1 MGERSS
7 EDAVEEAVPQ
17 HGIVPQTDPDCPIEG
32 PTTETLVSK
41 RCYSGSRK
49 EGIRARSTY

>member
-1 MGERSS
+1 VGERSS

-17 HGIVPQTDPDCPIEG
+17 HGIVPQPDPDCPIEG